1 MAHTQTHSNILGLQ
15 LQLPSEHPLLS
26 LRAVCVQDED
36 RLVAAFEAALAA
48 GGKRVRLAVLDLILS
63 FPPVIL
69 PVQRLC
75 QLFRCAPCQTAAALC
90 GRPLVSRGLLRLA
103 DWHSRL
109 LLYCF

>member
-1 MAHTQTHSNILGLQ
+1 MFG
-15 LQLPSEHPLLS
+15 LQLPSEHPLSS

-36 RLVAAFEAALAA
+36 RLVAAFEAALVA

-75 QLFRCAPCQTAAALC
+75 KLFRCALPDCRPCVA
-90 GRPLVSRGLLRLA
+90 GHVVSRG
-103 DWHSRL
+103 
-109 LLYCF
+109 